1 MGIFDTYSQIKSGK
15 QRISVNFLKKMG
27 FTKSNQWGTPYK
39 WGPETEFWEK
49 IIKVKEGYTDA
60 SLIYFP
66 PTFRGYVT
74 PFNSNGLS
82 PANKIIGEINS
93 YATGSYDFTGEALC
107 KMDIYYGIDRITENL
122 KKYIKHN

>member
-1 MGIFDTYSQIKSGK
+1 MGIFDTHNYTRQGN

-27 FTKSNQWGTPYK
+27 FKKSNQWGGPMH

-66 PTFRGYVT
+66 PTFKAYVT
-74 PFNSNGLS
+74 PFNSKGIS
-82 PANKIIGEINS
+82 PSNKMIGEINS
-93 YATGSYDFTGEALC
+93 ISSEEYDFTGEALC
-107 KMDIYYGIDRITENL
+107 KMDILFGIDKITENL
-122 KKYIKHN
+122 KKYLKY